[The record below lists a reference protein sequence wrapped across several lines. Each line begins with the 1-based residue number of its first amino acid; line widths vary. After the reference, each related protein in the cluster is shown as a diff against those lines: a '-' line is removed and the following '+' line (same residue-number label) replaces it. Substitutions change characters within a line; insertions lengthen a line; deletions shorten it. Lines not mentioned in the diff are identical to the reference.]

1 MSVTEATRVRLPMR
15 REIVGNLIGEA
26 LPLIGLGIAVIV
38 NAAWI
43 GLVGYF
49 VFKLV

>member
-1 MSVTEATRVRLPMR
+1 MSVTEATKVRLPMR
-15 REIVGNLIGEA
+15 RKIFGKLIDRA

-38 NAAWI
+38 NAAWV